1 MFYLGASQIKSEVRE
16 STGANSRPWTALVWC
31 IPLLGPWAAN
41 PLGISTINELLYVLV
56 SHRGRDRPYIVA
68 AVWCIMRYQSC
79 CRLLSPG
86 ATRSS
91 LSIT

>member
-1 MFYLGASQIKSEVRE
+1 MRIR
-16 STGANSRPWTALVWC
+16 
-31 IPLLGPWAAN
+31 LLGPWAAN
-41 PLGISTINELLYVLV
+41 PLGFSTINELLYVLA

-68 AVWCIMRYQSC
+68 MVWCIIRYQSC

-91 LSIT
+91 LSIILNYTKRQI